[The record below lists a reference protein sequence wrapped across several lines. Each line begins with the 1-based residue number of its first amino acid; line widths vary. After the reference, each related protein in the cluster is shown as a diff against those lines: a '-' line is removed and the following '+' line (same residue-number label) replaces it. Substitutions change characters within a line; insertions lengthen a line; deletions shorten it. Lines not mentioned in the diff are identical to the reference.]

1 MAAEMAFLN
10 APIPGE
16 SLTTEPGNR
25 PWENPPQ
32 LPSVEEAIEY
42 YTQRI
47 LGEVENHD
55 SVLELLET
63 GLPVA
68 NAASILNKSSVM
80 NGVHT
85 IDVGILVTPVIEEL
99 LMTVADMY
107 DVRYIPSVEALTQAS
122 TISSR
127 QAKLLLKE
135 VQNSKKKKSEE
146 PEMMEEVEQPK
157 GLMAKPT
164 TKATGE

>member
-1 MAAEMAFLN
+1 MAFLN
-10 APIPGE
+10 SPVPGQ

-32 LPSVEEAIEY
+32 LPTVEEAIEY
-42 YTQRI
+42 YTKRI
-47 LGEVENHD
+47 LGEVDNHD
-55 SVLELLET
+55 SVLDMLET

-68 NAASILNKSSVM
+68 NAASILNKTSVM

-99 LMTVADMY
+99 LMTVADIY
-107 DVRYIPSVEALTQAS
+107 NVKYIPSVEALTKAT

-127 QAKLLLKE
+127 EAKSILRE
-135 VQNSKKKKSEE
+135 VQESKKK
-146 PEMMEEVEQPK
+146 PAEQPVEEEAIEQPR
-157 GLMAKPT
+157 GLMAKPK

>member
-1 MAAEMAFLN
+1 MAFLN

-32 LPSVEEAIEY
+32 LPTVEEAIEY
-42 YTQRI
+42 YTKRI
-47 LGEVENHD
+47 LGDTENHE
-55 SVLELLET
+55 SVLDMLET

-68 NAASILNKSSVM
+68 NAASILNKTSVM

-99 LMTVADMY
+99 LMTVADIY
-107 DVRYIPSVEALTQAS
+107 NVRYIPSVEDLAKAT
-122 TISSR
+122 TISPR
-127 QAKLLLKE
+127 QAKMLFDE
-135 VQNSKKKKSEE
+135 VKASKNKPVKQVA
-146 PEMMEEVEQPK
+146 EEVEQPR

-164 TKATGE
+164 KATGE

>member
-32 LPSVEEAIEY
+32 LPTVEEAIEY
-42 YTQRI
+42 YTKRI
-47 LGEVENHD
+47 LGDTENHE
-55 SVLELLET
+55 SVLDMLET

-68 NAASILNKSSVM
+68 NAASILNKTSVM

-85 IDVGILVTPVIEEL
+85 IDVGILVTPIIEEL
-99 LMTVADMY
+99 LMTVADIY
-107 DVRYIPSVEALTQAS
+107 NVRYVTSVEDLAKAT
-122 TISSR
+122 TISPR
-127 QAKLLLKE
+127 QAKMLLDE
-135 VQNSKKKKSEE
+135 VKTSKNK
-146 PEMMEEVEQPK
+146 PAEQPAEQVDQPR

-164 TKATGE
+164 KATGE

>member
-1 MAAEMAFLN
+1 
-10 APIPGE
+10 
-16 SLTTEPGNR
+16 
-25 PWENPPQ
+25 
-32 LPSVEEAIEY
+32 
-42 YTQRI
+42 
-47 LGEVENHD
+47 
-55 SVLELLET
+55 
-63 GLPVA
+63 
-68 NAASILNKSSVM
+68 M

-85 IDVGILVTPVIEEL
+85 IDVGILVTPIIEEL

-135 VQNSKKKKSEE
+135 VQESQKKKSEE
-146 PEMMEEVEQPK
+146 PAMEEVEQPR

>member
-32 LPSVEEAIEY
+32 LTSVEEATEY

-47 LGEVENHD
+47 LGDVENHD
-55 SVLELLET
+55 SVLDMLET

-68 NAASILNKSSVM
+68 NAASILNKTSVL

-85 IDVGILVTPVIEEL
+85 IDVGILITPIIEEL
-99 LMTVADMY
+99 LMTVADIY
-107 DVRYIPSVEALTQAS
+107 DVRYIPSVDDLVKGS

-127 QAKLLLKE
+127 QARLLLKE
-135 VQNSKKKKSEE
+135 VKESKNKPVVEE
-146 PEMMEEVEQPK
+146 PMEEEAKPR

-164 TKATGE
+164 KAMGE

>member
-1 MAAEMAFLN
+1 MAFLN

-32 LPSVEEAIEY
+32 LPTVEEAIEY
-42 YTQRI
+42 YTKRI
-47 LGEVENHD
+47 LGDTENHE
-55 SVLELLET
+55 SVLDMLET

-68 NAASILNKSSVM
+68 NAASILNKTSVM

-85 IDVGILVTPVIEEL
+85 IDVGILVTPIIEEL
-99 LMTVADMY
+99 LMTVADIY
-107 DVRYIPSVEALTQAS
+107 NVRYVTSVEDLAKAT
-122 TISSR
+122 TISPR
-127 QAKLLLKE
+127 QAKMLLDE
-135 VQNSKKKKSEE
+135 VQSSKNKPAKQAA
-146 PEMMEEVEQPK
+146 EEVDQPR

-164 TKATGE
+164 KATGE

>member
-1 MAAEMAFLN
+1 MAFLN
-10 APIPGE
+10 GPIPGE

-32 LPSVEEAIEY
+32 LSTVEEAIEY

-47 LGEVENHD
+47 LGEVDNHD
-55 SVLELLET
+55 SVLDMLET
-63 GLPVA
+63 GLPVT
-68 NAASILNKSSVM
+68 NAASILNKASVM

-85 IDVGILVTPVIEEL
+85 IDVGILVTPIIEEL
-99 LMTVADMY
+99 LMTVADIY
-107 DVRYIPSVEALTQAS
+107 NVRYIPSVDDLTEAT

-135 VQNSKKKKSEE
+135 VTDSKNAPVEE
-146 PEMMEEVEQPK
+146 EAAEESEQPR

>member
-1 MAAEMAFLN
+1 MAFLN

-16 SLTTEPGNR
+16 SLTTEPRNR

-32 LPSVEEAIEY
+32 LATVEDAIEY

-47 LGEVENHD
+47 LADIDNHE
-55 SVLELLET
+55 SVLDILET
-63 GLPVA
+63 GLPVE
-68 NAASILNKSSVM
+68 NAASILLKTSVM
-80 NGVHT
+80 DGVHT
-85 IDVGILVTPVIEEL
+85 IDVGILVAPVIEEL
-99 LMTVADMY
+99 IMTVADMY
-107 DVRYIPSVEALTQAS
+107 NVKYIPSVADVVKAT

-135 VQNSKKKKSEE
+135 VKDSKNNPTPEATPE
-146 PEMMEEVEQPK
+146 PEVSR

-164 TKATGE
+164 KVTGE